1 MLPGMLS
8 DARELSRK
16 LTEEKIESTLA
27 HKQLSLEQK
36 CNRIGKHAKF
46 DDKLNNM
53 SLMCPFLDSFQHSLN
68 INQAKCIANNAKLL
82 DQSRTVTSFFRTFET
97 AW

>member
-8 DARELSRK
+8 DAREVSRK

-36 CNRIGKHAKF
+36 CNRREKHAR
-46 DDKLNNM
+46 LM
-53 SLMCPFLDSFQHSLN
+53 SKHVSDVPILGL
-68 INQAKCIANNAKLL
+68 I
-82 DQSRTVTSFFRTFET
+82 
-97 AW
+97 